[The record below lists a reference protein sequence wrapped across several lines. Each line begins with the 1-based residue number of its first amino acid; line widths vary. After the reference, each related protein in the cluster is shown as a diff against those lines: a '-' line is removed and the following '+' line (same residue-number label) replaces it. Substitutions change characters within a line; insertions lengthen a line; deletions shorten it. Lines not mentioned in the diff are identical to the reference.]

1 MLEGFA
7 RAAGRAAFSVS
18 AVLFVQLP
26 ALRLEEELHYNG
38 C

>member
-7 RAAGRAAFSVS
+7 GAAERAGFNVS
-18 AVLFVQLP
+18 AAHFVQLP